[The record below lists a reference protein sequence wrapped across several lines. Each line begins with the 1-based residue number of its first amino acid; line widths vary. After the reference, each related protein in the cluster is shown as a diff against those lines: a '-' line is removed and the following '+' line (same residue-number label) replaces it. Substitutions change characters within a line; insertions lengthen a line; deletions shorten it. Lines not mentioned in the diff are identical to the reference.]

1 VDVNGVWVGTA
12 VLVPTP
18 ENQVRADNYIGAY
31 AGVACRATTIAKAVQ
46 LMASEFYENG
56 YALLGFESLL
66 PVGSLDR
73 ELTDYERAL
82 AEATAVY
89 PVQFRDV
96 HLHKGDA

>member
-1 VDVNGVWVGTA
+1 MDANVVWVGTA

-18 ENQVRADNYIGAY
+18 ENQARADNYIGAY
-31 AGVACRATTIAKAVQ
+31 AGVACRATTIANAVQ
-46 LMASEFYENG
+46 LIASEFLENG
-56 YALLGFESLL
+56 YALLGFETLL

-73 ELTDYERAL
+73 EMTDYENEL
-82 AEATAVY
+82 VEATAVY